1 MLCCICLIDGQDTK
15 AVTYFQGTSVCRDHA
30 IAMGKNVLADRLRG
44 LLQSIAP
51 PQKKEN

>member
-1 MLCCICLIDGQDTK
+1 MLCCICVIDGQDTK
-15 AVTYFQGTSVCRDHA
+15 AVTYFQGTSVCHDHA

-51 PQKKEN
+51 QKKES